1 MLVIT
6 LFGETFANF
15 RERLFQIKFEI
26 SFEKDSLVCPRKQY
40 MVDVINIF
48 IREIFCIPQFAK
60 VYLKHFASFSP
71 RESFSE

>member
-6 LFGETFANF
+6 LFGETFVNF
-15 RERLFQIKFEI
+15 GLLSERLFQIKFEI
-26 SFEKDSLVCPRKQY
+26 SFAKDSPVCPRKQY

-60 VYLKHFASFSP
+60 FFTL
-71 RESFSE
+71 